1 MRFDRREDL
10 NQQGRAMRFA
20 AGLTVSGIIGFIVL
34 EVLKLLL
41 PSLAAGVLALLA
53 FLVKIVLFGVG
64 LVVVLAVVGLAVFF
78 YKRSQRDRAE
88 A

>member
-1 MRFDRREDL
+1 
-10 NQQGRAMRFA
+10 MRFA

-64 LVVVLAVVGLAVFF
+64 LVVVLAVAGLAVFF

>member
-1 MRFDRREDL
+1 MK
-10 NQQGRAMRFA
+10 FA

-41 PSLAAGVLALLA
+41 PSLAAGLLA
-53 FLVKIVLFGVG
+53 ILTFLVKALLFGI
-64 LVVVLAVVGLAVFF
+64 GLAVAGVVIAIAIFL
-78 YKRSQRDRAE
+78 YRRAEKSRAE